1 MRGVL
6 AVDEAFCLISHRTQN
21 PRDSHAPRTRHLG
34 RAPAARAAAGPR
46 AGAGPRRA
54 GGRGGFHSV
63 SCIDA
68 LPASNA
74 GVGVA
79 LVGSAASRSGAGA
92 GGGTSSV
99 ERRDPRDAPRR
110 SAGGAGGRPARSE
123 ADGTARAPA
132 PGRRTPSG
140 QLMSG
145 LRLCERRHRKIK
157 DIYEI
162 NSS

>member
-21 PRDSHAPRTRHLG
+21 RHATRTPRALGISARNATRPGAG
-34 RAPAARAAAGPR
+34 RRAAAGPR
-46 AGAGPRRA
+46 AGAA
-54 GGRGGFHSV
+54 GGGEGRVRHSV

-99 ERRDPRDAPRR
+99 ERRDPRDAPRPR
-110 SAGGAGGRPARSE
+110 PGRPARSE
-123 ADGTARAPA
+123 DGTARAPA
-132 PGRRTPSG
+132 PGRLTPSG